1 MSSRG
6 YSNLINSVYTEYINR
21 AVPDDSVSEQ
31 PGFPSLKE
39 RQEFLE
45 EINGEIAIHL
55 GTLYFMVEIFRGDDD
70 FAEELSE
77 SAFCSTVS

>member
-1 MSSRG
+1 M
-6 YSNLINSVYTEYINR
+6 
-21 AVPDDSVSEQ
+21 PDDSVSDQ
-31 PGFPSLKE
+31 PGFPSVKE

-77 SAFCSTVS
+77 CAPSVGQRG

>member
-1 MSSRG
+1 MFSSSHLIHAK
-6 YSNLINSVYTEYINR
+6 YSDR
-21 AVPDDSVSEQ
+21 AVPDDSVSDQ

-77 SAFCSTVS
+77 